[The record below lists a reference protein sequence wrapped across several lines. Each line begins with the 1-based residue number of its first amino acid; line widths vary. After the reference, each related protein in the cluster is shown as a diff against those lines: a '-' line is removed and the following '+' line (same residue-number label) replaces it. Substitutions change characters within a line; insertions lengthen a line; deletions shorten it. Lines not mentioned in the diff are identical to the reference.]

1 MIVNGPNSHDLSTGD
16 PSSHCSVL
24 WVGGGTPDKR
34 SIFADGYEDSKWA
47 EKYTP
52 LSMCA
57 DVYENSKWAEKR

>member
-1 MIVNGPNSHDLSTGD
+1 MAIDLLTV
-16 PSSHCSVL
+16 VL
-24 WVGGGTPDKR
+24 NVCGGGTPYKR
-34 SIFADGYEDSKWA
+34 SICADGYEDSKWA